1 MTQPKSVKAPQEPW
15 RDPAAKP
22 FVHIDNVTKVFDT
35 TYAVDGVTLDIYQGE
50 FFCLLGGSGCGK
62 STLLRML
69 AGLEQPTSG
78 RILIDGADMTRVPP
92 YARPVNMMF
101 QSYALFPHMTV
112 EQNVAFGLKQQK
124 LGKGEIRD
132 RVAGLLE
139 LVRMTPFARR
149 KPEQLS
155 GGQRQR
161 VALIRSLARQ
171 PKLLLLDEP
180 LAALDKKL
188 REHTQFE
195 LVNIQERV
203 GTTFIMVT
211 HDQEE
216 AMTVSTR
223 IAVMEAGRIEQVGT
237 PTSVYEYPAS
247 RHVAEF
253 IGAVNSIEGRVV
265 EQEGEQLLI
274 RSESLGCDL
283 LMVHKQPLPEGTPV
297 TVAVRPEKLLAS
309 EQAPAGRYNTVK
321 GVITDF
327 AYLGD
332 VSIYLVRLPTGQQMR
347 VQLTNL
353 ARLTD
358 NPLTWDQEV
367 YLSWLPDSGVVF
379 AS

>member
-1 MTQPKSVKAPQEPW
+1 MTQARSTGNQEPW

-22 FVHIDNVTKVFDT
+22 FVRIENVTKVFDS
-35 TYAVDGVTLDIYQGE
+35 TYAVDNVSLDIFQGE

-69 AGLEQPTSG
+69 AGLERPDSG

-92 YARPVNMMF
+92 YERPVNMMF
-101 QSYALFPHMTV
+101 QSYALFPHLTV
-112 EQNVAFGLKQQK
+112 EQNIAFGLKQEH
-124 LGKGEIRD
+124 LTRGEIVD
-132 RVAGLLE
+132 RVAEMLA
-139 LVRMTPFARR
+139 LVRLERYGKR
-149 KPEQLS
+149 KPDQLS

-161 VALIRSLARQ
+161 VALARSLAKH

-195 LVNIQERV
+195 LINIQERV

-216 AMTVSTR
+216 AMTVSSR
-223 IAVMEAGRIEQVGT
+223 MAVMDEGRIVQVGA
-237 PTSVYEYPAS
+237 PASVYEYPVN
-247 RHVAEF
+247 RFVAEF
-253 IGAVNSIEGRVV
+253 IGSVNILEGRVL
-265 EQEGEQLLI
+265 EQQGDQVRIQADSAGCQLLM
-274 RSESLGCDL
+274 D
-283 LMVHKQPLPEGTPV
+283 HAQPLPEGTPV
-297 TVAVRPEKLLAS
+297 SVALRPEKLRVTT
-309 EQAPAGRYNTVK
+309 ETPGGEYNWVK
-321 GVITDF
+321 GVVAEY

-332 VSIYLVRLPTGQQMR
+332 VSIYHVRLPGGQKLR

-358 NPLTWDQEV
+358 APLDWDQEV
-367 YLSWLPDSGVVF
+367 YLAWQPGSGVVF
-379 AS
+379 PA

>member
-1 MTQPKSVKAPQEPW
+1 MTQARPGTSQEPW

-22 FVHIDNVTKVFDT
+22 FVRIENITKVFDS
-35 TYAVDGVTLDIYQGE
+35 TYAVDNVSLDIFQGE

-69 AGLEQPTSG
+69 AGLERPDSG

-92 YARPVNMMF
+92 YERPVNMMF

-112 EQNVAFGLKQQK
+112 EQNIAFGLKQEH
-124 LGKGEIRD
+124 LPRGEITD
-132 RVAGLLE
+132 RVAEMLA
-139 LVRMTPFARR
+139 LVRLERFAKR
-149 KPEQLS
+149 KPDQLS

-161 VALIRSLARQ
+161 VALARSLAKH

-195 LVNIQERV
+195 LINIQERV

-216 AMTVSTR
+216 AMTVSSR
-223 IAVMEAGRIEQVGT
+223 MAVMDEGRIVQVGA
-237 PTSVYEYPAS
+237 PASVYEYPAN
-247 RHVAEF
+247 RFVAEF
-253 IGAVNSIEGRVV
+253 IGSVNILEGRVL
-265 EQEGEQLLI
+265 EQQGDQVRI
-274 RSESLGCDL
+274 QADSAGCEL
-283 LMVHKQPLPEGTPV
+283 LMDHSQPLPEGTPV
-297 TVAVRPEKLLAS
+297 SVALRPEKLQVGT
-309 EQAPAGRYNTVK
+309 EPPAGPCNWVK
-321 GVITDF
+321 GTVAEY

-332 VSIYLVRLPTGQQMR
+332 VSIYHVRLPGGQNLR

-353 ARLTD
+353 ARLTET
-358 NPLTWDQEV
+358 PLTWDQEV
-367 YLSWLPDSGVVF
+367 YLSWQPGSGVVF
-379 AS
+379 SA